1 MPRIC
6 FSHFQAAASVSS
18 SERSARQPSS
28 SGAVFSAPELRVADY
43 DLTVSNYA
51 KADVWCSG
59 TLRINASTAARITY
73 DGPCRVESLTD
84 NIRRRK

>member
-1 MPRIC
+1 MYK
-6 FSHFQAAASVSS
+6 
-18 SERSARQPSS
+18 RQ
-28 SGAVFSAPELRVADY
+28 VFSAPELRVADY

>member
-1 MPRIC
+1 M
-6 FSHFQAAASVSS
+6 V
-18 SERSARQPSS
+18 
-28 SGAVFSAPELRVADY
+28 L
-43 DLTVSNYA
+43 
-51 KADVWCSG
+51 G